1 MSLELGRVTDR
12 KPPYKF
18 SSLTRIG
25 FSDTDAQGIV
35 YYGRYLPYFD
45 AARVE
50 YHRHLDMLNTT
61 DFETGLVMRAS
72 SIEYL
77 APARFDDL
85 IEVFIR
91 VARIGRTSVTY
102 EMAAYLVETDELM
115 VTSDQTLVLVD
126 LGERKALPIPDV
138 FRERIR
144 AFEGDDLSL
153 DRAAAARSS
162 RPLSTP
168 GAAGIPSPLS
178 PCRSRG
184 ARVYPSSQLPRP
196 FGG

>member
-1 MSLELGRVTDR
+1 MSLQLGRETDR

-50 YHRHLDMLNTT
+50 YHRHLHLLNTT
-61 DFETGLVMRAS
+61 DFDTGLVMRAS
-72 SIEYL
+72 NIEYL

-85 IEVFIR
+85 VEVFIR
-91 VARIGRTSVTY
+91 VSRIGRTSVTY

-115 VTSDQTLVLVD
+115 VTANQALVLVD
-126 LGERKALPIPDV
+126 LAERKACAIPDE
-138 FRERIR
+138 FRERMR
-144 AFEGDDLSL
+144 AFEGGDLEL
-153 DRAAAARSS
+153 
-162 RPLSTP
+162 
-168 GAAGIPSPLS
+168 
-178 PCRSRG
+178 
-184 ARVYPSSQLPRP
+184 
-196 FGG
+196 